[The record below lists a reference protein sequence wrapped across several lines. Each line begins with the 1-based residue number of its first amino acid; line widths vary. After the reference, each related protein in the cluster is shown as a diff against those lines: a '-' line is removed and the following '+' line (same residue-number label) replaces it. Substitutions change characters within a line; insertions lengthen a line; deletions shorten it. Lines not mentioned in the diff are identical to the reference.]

1 LCQRHLYDH
10 VSLKIAHKA
19 FTFPV
24 RAISLGMLIEDLVFL
39 TLNAYWLS
47 NLFKMERK
55 FPKAA
60 HPGIGKRERSKN
72 DRENGKNLF

>member
-1 LCQRHLYDH
+1 
-10 VSLKIAHKA
+10 
-19 FTFPV
+19 
-24 RAISLGMLIEDLVFL
+24 MLIEDLVFL